1 MKKYF
6 TKILVFFFVSFYFY
20 PSFAQSLK
28 DQRNDAFF
36 TRAGDVLQI
45 ALPLSAAGYSLVIHD
60 KDGLRSWFYSVAST
74 AVLSYS
80 LKYAVGRPRPFQD
93 QNGRGDSFPS
103 AHTAAAFSGA
113 AYWQARYG
121 WRVGIPA
128 YALAS
133 SVGISRVWSGWH
145 WWTDVAAGA
154 VIGITFSQLF
164 TAPYEKLQVSA
175 GINPAGGHIAIS
187 GQF

>member
-1 MKKYF
+1 MEKYF
-6 TKILVFFFVSFYFY
+6 AKIAVFFTVSFL
-20 PSFAQSLK
+20 PCFAQSLK

-45 ALPLSAAGYSLVIHD
+45 ALPLSAAGYSLVIRD
-60 KDGLRSWFYSVAST
+60 KDGLKSWFYSVGST
-74 AVLSYS
+74 AILCYS

-121 WRVGIPA
+121 WRAGIPA

-133 SVGISRVWSGWH
+133 AVGVSRVWSGWH

-154 VIGITFSQLF
+154 VIGTTFSQLF
-164 TAPYEKLQVSA
+164 TTPYEKLQVSA
-175 GINPAGGHIAIS
+175 GINPYGGHIAIS